1 MRAPWG
7 FPWGAGP
14 AIRYV
19 SERVLRRSPDGARLA
34 CRWPLPDPRWPAVTG
49 PGGRN
54 EALPGATPG
63 ARAGAPGMG
72 SNVKRRQVPA
82 SPGNGWR
89 ATRGTH
95 RQRLEGGRAH
105 SRPLAGL
112 WRVLAAALPL
122 RPCPE
127 HQARSWGLCAPPPGV
142 GVGGR
147 WLVCRSATPPGA
159 GIRHG
164 GQEAPCLPLWL
175 ALDEGAPGP
184 LPRDRPV
191 FGWRIAADED
201 RPRECGSRPPP
212 PGVPLCRPSRAGPVG
227 KTGNPLPPTPLQ
239 RLRLDEERAPVGL
252 SDASAGH
259 QDRRRPPEWAGIWPR
274 WRLSGALKAA
284 RVDRLSGPARC
295 SVRRWRCPRAC

>member
-1 MRAPWG
+1 
-7 FPWGAGP
+7 
-14 AIRYV
+14 
-19 SERVLRRSPDGARLA
+19 
-34 CRWPLPDPRWPAVTG
+34 
-49 PGGRN
+49 
-54 EALPGATPG
+54 
-63 ARAGAPGMG
+63 MG
-72 SNVKRRQVPA
+72 SNGKRRQVPA
-82 SPGNGWR
+82 SPAKSRQVPATPGGQPGARTGNDWR
-89 ATRGTH
+89 AAAPT
-95 RQRLEGGRAH
+95 RAH
-105 SRPLAGL
+105 PRPLAAPVARPGRCPAL
-112 WRVLAAALPL
+112 APLPRAPGAVLGAL
-122 RPCPE
+122 C
-127 HQARSWGLCAPPPGV
+127 PPPGV